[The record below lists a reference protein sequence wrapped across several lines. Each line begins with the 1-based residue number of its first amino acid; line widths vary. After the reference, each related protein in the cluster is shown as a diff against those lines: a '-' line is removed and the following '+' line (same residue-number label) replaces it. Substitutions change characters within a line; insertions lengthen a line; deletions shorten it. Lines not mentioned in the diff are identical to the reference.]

1 MKYIINFNP
10 RMIKEPKYKEKNI
23 ESVLERVIYLTFI
36 ELSNEGLID
45 LDIINN
51 PLSFKCDL
59 IRDRVLNKLNDLNL
73 NATPF
78 EVQNILDCDVHG
90 HSILILEDEEEIYL
104 IDPSYS
110 QFFLKENCHEDK
122 YLINQEK
129 QMVLLTPDPGYYYLN
144 NPHHIN
150 IARRIMEKGFIK
162 LNQNTAKVY
171 FDSFY
176 KLRRGY
182 SGFLETTGKTTE
194 LSGQTYLNSIL
205 KLKEKSKKS
214 SFK

>member
-1 MKYIINFNP
+1 M
-10 RMIKEPKYKEKNI
+10 
-23 ESVLERVIYLTFI
+23 
-36 ELSNEGLID
+36 
-45 LDIINN
+45 
-51 PLSFKCDL
+51 
-59 IRDRVLNKLNDLNL
+59 

-171 FDSFY
+171 FDSFI
-176 KLRRGY
+176 
-182 SGFLETTGKTTE
+182 
-194 LSGQTYLNSIL
+194 N
-205 KLKEKSKKS
+205 
-214 SFK
+214 